1 MRMKVKMKV
10 IGVVLACGLLAACA
24 NGQNVIGQISNTSV
38 PPSVALVAANSFDAL
53 EAVAT
58 AYLQLP
64 PCGGAVVVCRQPA
77 AVANIVPA
85 VRSGRVARNQIESL
99 LSANSGAPIPIAS
112 YNTLTAAIS
121 TLQAVD
127 AQFNIASK

>member
-1 MRMKVKMKV
+1 MKVKA
-10 IGVVLACGLLAACA
+10 IGVMLAYSLLAACSNA
-24 NGQNVIGQISNTSV
+24 QNVIGTIGNTSV
-38 PPSVALVAANSFDAL
+38 PPNVALVAANSFDAL
-53 EAVAT
+53 EAAAT

-64 PCGGAVVVCRQPA
+64 PCGGAVVVCRNQL
-77 AVANIVPA
+77 AVANIVSA

-99 LSANSGAPIPIAS
+99 LNVNSGAPIPIAS

-121 TLQAVD
+121 TLQAVY